1 MDHVKAILRLKNN
14 SLEAKE
20 DTLRPALNIG
30 WLFLPVSP
38 TPLALV
44 FNPVV
49 AGADLK
55 DANEGVRLK

>member
-1 MDHVKAILRLKNN
+1 MTVILRLKNK

-20 DTLRPALNIG
+20 ETLRPALYIG
-30 WLFLPVSP
+30 FVFLPVSL

-44 FNPVV
+44 FDPVV
-49 AGADLK
+49 AGADLN